1 MDAESFKK
9 ALEEAKPSIEALMR
23 DGLSW
28 DDAMDIT
35 ASWEVRDRT
44 HREQN
49 LLPDRTLSELFSRCD
64 VSKIEVGMVRLH
76 KNPEPVRRGWQIGQ
90 VEADDLILDINSGEI
105 IVLSIDAVDH
115 IMWRCARNG
124 SSFLSALALTAEYY
138 GKCAINDLH
147 GKEAQKH
154 AFEACTL
161 AAGGPSYSN
170 FYRMLLGV
178 E

>member
-9 ALEEAKPSIEALMR
+9 ALEEAKPSIEELMK
-23 DGLSW
+23 DGLSRN
-28 DDAMDIT
+28 DAVDIS
-35 ASWEVRDRT
+35 ASWEVRDRD
-44 HREQN
+44 HPEQIS
-49 LLPDRTLSELFSRCD
+49 LPDRALSELFSGYD
-64 VSKIEVGMVRLH
+64 VSKIEVGMARFF
-76 KNPEPVRRGWQIGQ
+76 KNPLPVPSGWQIGE

-115 IMWRCARNG
+115 IMWKCARDG
-124 SSFLSALALTAEYY
+124 RSFLGALALAAEYC

-147 GKEAQKH
+147 GTAAQIH

-161 AAGGPSYSN
+161 AAGGSSYSN